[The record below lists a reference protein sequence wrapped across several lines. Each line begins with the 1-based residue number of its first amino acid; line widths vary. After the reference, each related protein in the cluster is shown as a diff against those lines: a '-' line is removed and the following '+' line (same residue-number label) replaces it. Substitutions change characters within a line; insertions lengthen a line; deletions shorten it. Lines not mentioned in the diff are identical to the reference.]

1 MNLAEQLSPK
11 TVVKNLRKCNLS
23 FSVVASSSCHLTGN
37 HKRRT
42 PTEAKEVMVAF
53 VPSIDTNTSLKGELI
68 LSHKNIYSL

>member
-1 MNLAEQLSPK
+1 MNLTEQLSPK

-23 FSVVASSSCHLTGN
+23 FSVASSSCHLTGN